1 MAYKPISDY
10 GVIGDMRSAALVSRD
25 GSIDWLCFPRFD
37 SPSVFA
43 ALLDHEKGGRF
54 QMRPAGDFSSHQAYV
69 TDTNVLRTQF
79 EASEGRLLLTDFM
92 PSVNGHGGAG
102 SALVRH
108 LRCESGSVD
117 VAVDY
122 EPRLDYARGRTELTV
137 TDGGTLASNGDQ
149 VVSLATDLPLKE
161 RDGGLHGIVRLRA
174 GESAGVTMR
183 WGDER
188 PAGGTAREAAAQMEE
203 TAHFWRSLSDDWG
216 YTGRWAEMVNRSML
230 ALHLLIYEPTGAVCA
245 AATTSLP
252 ERIGGGRNW
261 DYRFSWLRD
270 AAFTMDA
277 FHRLGHTAY
286 TRPFV
291 DWMTRSTANDSEHDV
306 HSLSGIGQGAD
317 PHAMTEYTLTHLE
330 GYRGSGPVRIGNAAY
345 YQFQLDVYGEVVLAL
360 DSYQRAG
367 GEVDDTMWQLT
378 QGMVE
383 RALANWRRPDH
394 GIWEF
399 RTEPRHFTYSKLMAW
414 AAVDRGLRMALA
426 LRRPVDFSRWEKA
439 REEIREDIL
448 ANGWNRQRGSF
459 VQSYGGRNVD
469 ASLLFIPM
477 IGFLPPDDVRVLATI
492 ETVQRELG
500 GNGLLRRYNPD
511 EAQDGISGDEGTF
524 TMCSFWLAGSLL
536 AAGRVAQAR
545 EVFEKVIG
553 YAGPLGLYSEM
564 LDPATGEYLGN
575 YPQAFTHIGLIHT
588 ARNLDRALD
597 AADQGKTVAA

>member
-69 TDTNVLRTQF
+69 TDTNVLQTRF
-79 EASEGRLLLTDFM
+79 DAPGGRLLLTDFM

-122 EPRLDYARGRTELTV
+122 QPRLDYARGRTELTV
-137 TDGGTLASNGDQ
+137 SDGATLASNGDQ

-161 RDGGLHGIVRLRA
+161 RDGGLHGIVHLRA
-174 GESAGVTMR
+174 GESAAVTMR

-188 PAGGTAREAAAQMEE
+188 PAGAIAREAAAQMEE
-203 TAHFWRSLSDDWG
+203 TVRFWRSLSDDWG
-216 YTGRWAEMVNRSML
+216 YTGRWAEMVKRSML

-277 FHRLGHTAY
+277 FHRLGHTAH

-367 GEVDDTMWQLT
+367 GEVDDTTGRLTEGLVEGALTHWQ
-378 QGMVE
+378 
-383 RALANWRRPDH
+383 RPDH

-414 AAVDRGLRMALA
+414 VAVDRGLRLARALQ
-426 LRRPVDFSRWEKA
+426 RPVDFDRWRQA
-439 REEIREDIL
+439 RRSIREDIL
-448 ANGWNRQRGSF
+448 ANSLNQKPGSF
-459 VQSYGGRNVD
+459 VQSYGGRAVD
-469 ASLLFIPM
+469 ASLLFMAM
-477 IGFLPPDDVRVLATI
+477 IGFLPPDDVRILATI
-492 ETVQRELG
+492 ETVQ
-500 GNGLLRRYNPD
+500 
-511 EAQDGISGDEGTF
+511 
-524 TMCSFWLAGSLL
+524 
-536 AAGRVAQAR
+536 
-545 EVFEKVIG
+545 
-553 YAGPLGLYSEM
+553 
-564 LDPATGEYLGN
+564 
-575 YPQAFTHIGLIHT
+575 
-588 ARNLDRALD
+588 
-597 AADQGKTVAA
+597 